1 MIVVIIID
9 VITIITVIVDESI
22 IMINVIDVMITMI
35 DGIIMTGIISNNNQN
50 ASQINPLAVAIEV
63 VVAVEED
70 EVVDLNRHH
79 ERLIMPMPSRASI

>member
-9 VITIITVIVDESI
+9 VITTIIVIVDESNI

-35 DGIIMTGIISNNNQN
+35 DGIIMTGIINNSQN
-50 ASQINPLAVAIEV
+50 ASQINPLAVGIEAV
-63 VVAVEED
+63 VVVD
-70 EVVDLNRHH
+70 EVVDLNH

>member
-22 IMINVIDVMITMI
+22 IMIDVMITMI

>member
-22 IMINVIDVMITMI
+22 IMTNVIDAMITMI